1 MIFLILLCCFLKLYP
16 SKIYG
21 YVVDSNPPFA
31 SAVLVEAETG
41 KVLFSYKPNLQR
53 SPASTQKMLLSKVAM
68 DLLKEKEFSL
78 EDSVIISARAAGM
91 GGSQVFLAHNEVF
104 TLRQLMEA
112 VIIPSANDACV
123 AVAEHMG
130 GTVENFV

>member
-21 YVVDSNPPFA
+21 YVVDANPPFA

-41 KVLFSYKPNLQR
+41 KVLFSYKPNVQR

-68 DLLKEKEFSL
+68 DLLKEKEFS
-78 EDSVIISARAAGM
+78 
-91 GGSQVFLAHNEVF
+91 
-104 TLRQLMEA
+104 
-112 VIIPSANDACV
+112 
-123 AVAEHMG
+123 
-130 GTVENFV
+130 